1 MTKKQ
6 GWIIYGIG
14 IVLTFALDFILFGM
28 LFPQLMFAMA
38 GVLEILWLIGWLCYM
53 SYKFNL

>member
-14 IVLTFALDFILFGM
+14 IVLTTALDFILFGM
-28 LFPQLMFAMA
+28 LFPQLIFAMA
-38 GVLEILWLIGWLCYM
+38 GRLEIIWAVGWLLYM
-53 SYKFNL
+53 SYKFDF

>member
-6 GWIIYGIG
+6 GWAIYGLG
-14 IVLTFALDFILFGM
+14 FVLLTALDFILFGM

-38 GVLEILWLIGWLCYM
+38 GILEIMWLVGWLLYM
-53 SYKFNL
+53 SYKFDF

>member
-14 IVLTFALDFILFGM
+14 IVLTTALDYFLFAY

-38 GVLEILWLIGWLCYM
+38 GVLEIIWLIGWLVYM
-53 SYKFNL
+53 SYKFDF

>member
-14 IVLTFALDFILFGM
+14 IVLTLALDFFLFGY
-28 LFPQLMFAMA
+28 LFPQLMFNMA
-38 GVLEILWLIGWLCYM
+38 GILEIIWLIGWLLYM
-53 SYKFNL
+53 SYKFDF

>member
-14 IVLTFALDFILFGM
+14 IVLTITLDFILFGM
-28 LFPQLMFAMA
+28 LFPQLMFSMA
-38 GVLEILWLIGWLCYM
+38 GVLEILWLIGWLLYM
-53 SYKFNL
+53 SYRFDF

>member
-1 MTKKQ
+1 MSKKQ

-14 IVLTFALDFILFGM
+14 IVLTAALDFILFGL

-38 GVLEILWLIGWLCYM
+38 GMLEIMWLVGWLLYM
-53 SYKFNL
+53 SYKFKF

>member
-14 IVLTFALDFILFGM
+14 IVLTLALDFILFGL

-38 GVLEILWLIGWLCYM
+38 GVLEIIWLIGWLGYM
-53 SYKFNL
+53 SYKFDF